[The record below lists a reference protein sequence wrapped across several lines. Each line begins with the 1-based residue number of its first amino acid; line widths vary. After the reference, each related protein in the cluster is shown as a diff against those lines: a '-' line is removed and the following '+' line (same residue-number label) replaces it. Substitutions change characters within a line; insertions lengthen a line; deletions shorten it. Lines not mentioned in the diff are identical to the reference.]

1 MDTNTIIEK
10 IHSQAKANYKKIVLP
25 EGTDERIIEAAKI
38 IRDQKIAELI
48 ILGPNSD
55 CDINPENSP
64 LLDQFAN
71 TLFEIRKEKGLTLN
85 EAQKLVKDP
94 IYFGTMM
101 VYLGLVDGMVAGAI
115 HTTMDTLKP
124 ALQIIKGKENSKL
137 ISSFF
142 IIQTKN
148 TDIGEN
154 GLLFFA
160 DCGLNVDPNS
170 QELAQIAVETA
181 NSFKL
186 ITNQVPKI
194 AMLSYSTN
202 SSAKGESVDKV
213 KLATTLVRKQNP
225 NLMIEGDIQAD
236 AALVPH
242 VCNRKLPG
250 NSIEGKANILIFP
263 DLNSGNISYKLV
275 ERIAN
280 ANAYGPLTQGIKKPI
295 NDLSRGCSVE
305 DIVTTVAIT
314 SIQ

>member
-10 IHSQAKANYKKIVLP
+10 IYNQAKANYKKIVLP
-25 EGTDERIIEAAKI
+25 EGTDDRIIKAAKI
-38 IRDQKIAELI
+38 IRDQKIANLI
-48 ILGPNSD
+48 ILGPNPD
-55 CDINPENSP
+55 CDINPEISP

-101 VYLGLVDGMVAGAI
+101 IYSGLADGMVAGAT

-124 ALQIIKGKENSKL
+124 ALQIIKTKENSKL
-137 ISSFF
+137 VSSFF
-142 IIQTKN
+142 IMETKN
-148 TDIGEN
+148 KDVGEN

-170 QELAQIAVETA
+170 EELAQIAIETA

-186 ITNQVPKI
+186 ITNKIPKI

-213 KLATTLVRKQNP
+213 RLAVNLIRKENP

-242 VCNRKLPG
+242 ICDKKLPG
-250 NSIEGKANILIFP
+250 NSIKGKANILIFP

>member
-1 MDTNTIIEK
+1 ME
-10 IHSQAKANYKKIVLP
+10 
-25 EGTDERIIEAAKI
+25 
-38 IRDQKIAELI
+38 
-48 ILGPNSD
+48 
-55 CDINPENSP
+55 
-64 LLDQFAN
+64 
-71 TLFEIRKEKGLTLN
+71 
-85 EAQKLVKDP
+85 
-94 IYFGTMM
+94 
-101 VYLGLVDGMVAGAI
+101 
-115 HTTMDTLKP
+115 
-124 ALQIIKGKENSKL
+124 
-137 ISSFF
+137 
-142 IIQTKN
+142 TKN
-148 TDIGEN
+148 KDVGEN

-170 QELAQIAVETA
+170 EELAQIAIETA

-186 ITNQVPKI
+186 ITNKIPKI

-213 KLATTLVRKQNP
+213 RLAVNLIRKENP

-242 VCNRKLPG
+242 ICDKKLPG
-250 NSIEGKANILIFP
+250 NSIKGKANILIFP